1 MSDDD
6 DRTPMT
12 RTELAMLWDL
22 AGRWIATHPAG
33 TLTATSWERQGA
45 ADLRV
50 ATDAELTERFGG

>member
-22 AGRWIATHPAG
+22 AGRWLATH
-33 TLTATSWERQGA
+33 QGQRADWA
-45 ADLRV
+45 ALLRGAV
-50 ATDAELTERFGG
+50 DAELAERFGG